1 MGPILR
7 VRRRAL
13 ESSVERPGRGR
24 GAVAGFVVGSIYG
37 KYVLADI
44 AGVKAH
50 VTKEVGILRTAIATE
65 IKKL

>member
-1 MGPILR
+1 MFQGI
-7 VRRRAL
+7 VI
-13 ESSVERPGRGR
+13 